1 VSYQL
6 QAEIEEQHRLLAH
19 WLGSPAAEP
28 ADLDALDAAHTDDF
42 SMVTAEGRVLT
53 RDALLESL
61 AKSANSRPGLRIL
74 VSDVELVAELGD
86 AVLARF
92 LETHVEHGH
101 TTPRRVTAVLDVD
114 ERARHG
120 LRWRHLHE
128 TLLAES

>member
-28 ADLDALDAAHTDDF
+28 ADLDALEAAHTDDF

-53 RDALLESL
+53 RAALFESL
-61 AKSANSRPGLRIL
+61 ARSANSRPGLRIL

-86 AVLARF
+86 IVLARF

-101 TTPRRVTAVLDVD
+101 TTSRRVTALLCVD

-120 LRWRHLHE
+120 LRWRHVHE
-128 TLLAES
+128 TLLAE